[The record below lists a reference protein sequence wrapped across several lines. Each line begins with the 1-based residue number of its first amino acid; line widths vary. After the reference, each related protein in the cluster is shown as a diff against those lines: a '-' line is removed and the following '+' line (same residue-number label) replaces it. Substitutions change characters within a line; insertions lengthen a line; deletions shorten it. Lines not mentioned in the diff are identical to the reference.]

1 MVPFQAVLPLP
12 GDGEKELWSDSDYK
26 GKFKEHLLNKRQ
38 RVVNQTF
45 ARTDTIRGDARSH
58 DGTKMF
64 GTTANRAFPERKP
77 GRREKV
83 PDRVKVSRD
92 LYVTFSYHLHQDRK
106 LNFNFFYFCNR
117 CKHIGGCSKYYENV
131 PGFDGIISHK

>member
-1 MVPFQAVLPLP
+1 MSAIKHVRYREVPLYSVSLGPMFPFLQAVLPLP

-83 PDRVKVSRD
+83 PDRVKVGRD
-92 LYVTFSYHLHQDRK
+92 LYVLLFLVVYIRTES
-106 LNFNFFYFCNR
+106 
-117 CKHIGGCSKYYENV
+117 
-131 PGFDGIISHK
+131 